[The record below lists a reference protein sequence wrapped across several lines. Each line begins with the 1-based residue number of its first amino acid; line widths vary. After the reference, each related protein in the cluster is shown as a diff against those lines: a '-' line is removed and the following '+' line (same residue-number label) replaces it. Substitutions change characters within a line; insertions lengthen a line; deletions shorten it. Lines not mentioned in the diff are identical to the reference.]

1 MFSTTAEAEGEVVR
15 PLNRLKTPSNLNFSK
30 AVLLVWFSMLLALVS
45 VSVLFSLSMCLVRF
59 FRWGW
64 VVNVSLERAA
74 QSVNCIVFI
83 CRFSCFS
90 IIVSSARLWF

>member
-1 MFSTTAEAEGEVVR
+1 
-15 PLNRLKTPSNLNFSK
+15 
-30 AVLLVWFSMLLALVS
+30 MLFALVS

-90 IIVSSARLWF
+90 F